1 MRTPANVAG
10 AESENQGAE
19 GEACTRCPARH
30 PTTERRAT
38 LRTNPRE
45 GDHTL
50 RTVRCT
56 LARAAELPTAAAEPT
71 FMGMPD
77 TLTSVYW
84 TADMVRRLPE
94 DGNRY
99 EVVYGELL
107 VTPAPRLWHQELVSR
122 LHVAL
127 AKYLEI
133 HRAGVVLTS
142 PADIS
147 WAPDVLVQPDVFVVP
162 IAQARTLE
170 WSAIRD
176 LLLVAEVLSPST
188 PRHDRFSKRRR
199 YQEAHV
205 PLYWIVDGE
214 ARQVEVWTPE
224 NVFPRIEH
232 DRLIWQPQA
241 AGAPFML
248 SLQELFRAIQ

>member
-1 MRTPANVAG
+1 
-10 AESENQGAE
+10 
-19 GEACTRCPARH
+19 
-30 PTTERRAT
+30 
-38 LRTNPRE
+38 
-45 GDHTL
+45 
-50 RTVRCT
+50 
-56 LARAAELPTAAAEPT
+56 LPTAAAEPT

-77 TLTSVYW
+77 TLTPVYW
-84 TADMVRRLPE
+84 TADMARRLPE

-107 VTPAPRLWHQELVSR
+107 VTPAPRLWHQQLVGR

-133 HRAGVVLTS
+133 HRAGVVFTS

-147 WAPDVLVQPDVFVVP
+147 WGQDVMVQPDVFVVP
-162 IAQARTLE
+162 LEQAKTLE

-188 PRHDRFSKRRR
+188 PRHDRFTKRRR
-199 YQEAHV
+199 YQEARV

-224 NVFPRIEH
+224 DVFPRIER
-232 DRLIWQPQA
+232 DRLIWRLEG
-241 AGAPFML
+241 AGARFTL
-248 SLQELFRAIQ
+248 SLQELFRAI